1 LKLQIVKKRNK
12 KETDEQFFARLINKQ
27 FEIAG
32 HTDISY
38 DILVSNKEEED
49 NKPFGEAW
57 YQRYTTT
64 KEKESDFKDWLKIE
78 MGKRYK
84 YIKGKR
90 LDSEVGMFLLG
101 WGLRCT
107 NCLEDLKN

>member
-1 LKLQIVKKRNK
+1 MRSK

-32 HTDISY
+32 HDMSY
-38 DILVSNKEEED
+38 DTLVANKEEED
-49 NKPFGEAW
+49 NRPFGEAW

-64 KEKESDFKDWLKIE
+64 KEKEEEFRDWLKIE

-84 YIKGKR
+84 YIRGKR
-90 LDSEVGMFLLG
+90 LDSEVGMFLLM
-101 WGLRCT
+101 WGLKCED
-107 NCLEDLKN
+107 CLEDLKH